1 MVEPGVR
8 LSMLDRSRTRTG
20 YPEGAALTHTI
31 ERAVAAERLGYHRFW
46 VAEHHAVPGIA
57 SGAPPVLIGALGA
70 HTSTIRLGSGG
81 VMLPHHQPLVVA
93 EQFLMLDALY
103 PGRIDLGLGRTLG
116 FTAPV
121 RRALRQDLDDPDT
134 FAEDIEELR
143 GYLDRTAAVTARPAA
158 AQQIPMFVL
167 ATGHGVALASK
178 LGLPVVVGGPVL
190 DSPRLDEVLGAYRK
204 DFRPSSRAA
213 EPSVMVSVD
222 VLVADTDA
230 EAAELALPEAWAMA
244 RSRQTGE
251 FGPLEPV
258 AAIRSQTWSNQL
270 RERVEAHLAR
280 TTAGSADTVRRRLDR
295 LAETTG
301 ADELL
306 AFTSTYD
313 RDAQLASD
321 AALAQ
326 IMTAGII
333 TAVPNQS

>member
-1 MVEPGVR
+1 
-8 LSMLDRSRTRTG
+8 
-20 YPEGAALTHTI
+20 
-31 ERAVAAERLGYHRFW
+31 
-46 VAEHHAVPGIA
+46 
-57 SGAPPVLIGALGA
+57 
-70 HTSTIRLGSGG
+70 
-81 VMLPHHQPLVVA
+81 VA

-103 PGRIDLGLGRTLG
+103 PGRLDLGVGRTLG

-134 FAEDIEELR
+134 FAEDIEEVR

-158 AQQIPMFVL
+158 AHQIPIFVL
-167 ATGHGVALASK
+167 ATGRGLALAAQ

-190 DSPRLDEVLGAYRK
+190 YSPRLGELLGAYRN
-204 DFRPSSRAA
+204 DFRPSAQASA
-213 EPSVMVSVD
+213 PSVTVSAD

-251 FGPLEPV
+251 FGALEPV
-258 AAIRSQTWSNQL
+258 SAIRDQTWTNQL

-280 TTAGSADTVRRRLDR
+280 TTAGSPATVRRSLDR
-295 LAETTG
+295 LAESTG

-321 AALAQ
+321 AALAE
-326 IMTAGII
+326 IMTGRAQ
-333 TAVPNQS
+333 VSSQSRS

>member
-1 MVEPGVR
+1 MVEAVVK
-8 LSMLDRSRTRTG
+8 LSMLDRSRTRVG
-20 YPEGAALTHTI
+20 YAEGAALTHTI
-31 ERAVAAERLGYHRFW
+31 DRAVAAERLGYHRFW

-57 SGAPPVLIGALGA
+57 SGSPPVLIGALGA

-143 GYLDRTAAVTARPAA
+143 GFLDRTAAVTARPAA
-158 AQQIPMFVL
+158 AHQIPLFVL
-167 ATGHGVALASK
+167 ATGRGVALASR

-190 DSPRLDEVLGAYRK
+190 DSPRLNEVLGAYRK
-204 DFRPSSRAA
+204 DFQPSSRAA
-213 EPSVMVSVD
+213 EPSVIVSVD
-222 VLVADTDA
+222 VLVADTDT

-258 AAIRSQTWSNQL
+258 AAIRDQAWSNQV

-280 TTAGSADTVRRRLDR
+280 TTAGSAETVRRRLDQ
-295 LAETTG
+295 LAEATG

-321 AALAQ
+321 AALAG
-326 IMTAGII
+326 IMIGT
-333 TAVPNQS
+333 TSRS

>member
-1 MVEPGVR
+1 
-8 LSMLDRSRTRTG
+8 MLDRSRTRTG
-20 YPEGAALTHTI
+20 HPEGAALTHTI

-57 SGAPPVLIGALGA
+57 SGSPPVLIGALGA

-143 GYLDRTAAVTARPAA
+143 DYLDRTAAVTARPAA
-158 AQQIPMFVL
+158 AHQIPLFVL
-167 ATGHGVALASK
+167 ATGKGVPLAAG

-190 DSPRLDEVLGAYRK
+190 DSPRLDELLGAYRK
-204 DFRPSSRAA
+204 DFRPSDRAA
-213 EPSVMVSVD
+213 EPSVTISVD

-258 AAIRSQTWSNQL
+258 DAIRSQTWSNQL

-280 TTAGSADTVRRRLDR
+280 TTAGSPGTVRRRIEQ

-321 AALAQ
+321 AALAE
-326 IMTAGII
+326 MT
-333 TAVPNQS
+333 TVVPTRS